1 MADMIRL
8 CRLYYSAPLAL
19 TYTLT
24 VYYAAG
30 GRMVGRW
37 PGTIASTFGLFLVI
51 CAGYVLNDVFDAGVD
66 RLKTPRRPVASGRV
80 KRRTATILG
89 AALMAAGLAVAALA
103 RVQFLI
109 SVLVVAGGLILYDT
123 FSKQLGVAKELVV
136 GALVTSIY
144 PLALAQAGGA
154 TGPRAWSLAVFPAW
168 MFLTSFGYEVLK
180 DIRDAPG
187 DQQVQSRP
195 GPLQRNRRRWRAI
208 ASWAIVLGAAALAG
222 PAFAGCKWLY
232 AVIASAAVAAAV
244 ISTVLSV
251 PRAIGLVYVECVLV
265 GVAATADPLLLG
277 F

>member
-1 MADMIRL
+1 MADLIRL

-37 PGTIASTFGLFLVI
+37 PGMIASTFGLFLVI
-51 CAGYVLNDVFDAGVD
+51 CAGYVLNDVFDAAVD
-66 RLKTPRRPVASGRV
+66 RLKVPRRPVASGRV

-109 SVLVVAGGLILYDT
+109 VLLVVAGGLGLYDA
-123 FSKQLGVAKELVV
+123 FSKQLGVAKELLV

-180 DIRDAPG
+180 DIRDAAG

-195 GPLQRNRRRWRAI
+195 GLLQRNRRRWRAI

-232 AVIASAAVAAAV
+232 AAIASAAVVAAV

-251 PRAIGLVYVECVLV
+251 PRAIRLVYVECVLV